1 MADFDQLI
9 KEKAEK
15 AEYPYKHS
23 AWKRFAKRAGIK
35 TGLPAW
41 TIAVVSALVVSITA
55 GVIVIH
61 NTKSHN
67 QIQET
72 TSTKQPAPNPQHPTP
87 NTPTPNSQL
96 PTSNSQL
103 PTANS
108 QPPTPNPQQPTA
120 SDRVQNSESKVQ
132 GSRFKVQS
140 STPNSQQPTSNSQQ
154 PTANPQSPTP
164 NSQRPKLGPP
174 IEIKV
179 DTITQ
184 MEPTEEQLRQGNS
197 RIF

>member
-72 TSTKQPAPNPQHPTP
+72 TSSQQPAPNPQHPTP

-96 PTSNSQL
+96 PTSN
-103 PTANS
+103 P

-120 SDRVQNSESKVQ
+120 SDRVQNPESKVQ

-140 STPNSQQPTSNSQQ
+140 SRFKVQGS
-154 PTANPQSPTP
+154 
-164 NSQRPKLGPP
+164 KL
-174 IEIKV
+174 KV
-179 DTITQ
+179 
-184 MEPTEEQLRQGNS
+184 
-197 RIF
+197 